1 MRRADGFHQTA
12 REGAIVELGF
22 AKARRAVAFGAM
34 TAVLFSGACGYST
47 ANKSSR
53 LPTTLH
59 VLAVP
64 AFTNQTQT
72 YRIEAMLTGAVVREF
87 NTRTNYRVVSNATD
101 ADAVLK
107 GVVISA
113 QTSPLTYDSAS
124 GRASSALVTVTMK
137 VTLTD
142 KNNRVLYENQ
152 NYLYREQYQI
162 SPEVTSFFQEEN
174 PALDRLSR
182 DFARQ
187 LVSNVLEAY

>member
-1 MRRADGFHQTA
+1 MPL
-12 REGAIVELGF
+12 ELV
-22 AKARRAVAFGAM
+22 AARRAVAFGVL
-34 TAVLFSGACGYST
+34 AVLLCGACGYSASNKT
-47 ANKSSR
+47 ASR
-53 LPTTLH
+53 LPTTIH
-59 VLAVP
+59 TLAVP

-87 NTRTNYRVVSNATD
+87 NIRTNFRVISDATD
-101 ADAVLK
+101 ADAILK
-107 GVVISA
+107 GVVVST

-137 VTLTD
+137 VQLID
-142 KNNRVLYENQ
+142 RSNRVLYENQ
-152 NYLYREQYQI
+152 TYLYREQYQI

>member
-1 MRRADGFHQTA
+1 
-12 REGAIVELGF
+12 VELGF
-22 AKARRAVAFGAM
+22 AKGRRAIVCAGI
-34 TAVLFSGACGYST
+34 AVLLSGGCGYST
-47 ANKSSR
+47 ANNKSSR

-142 KNNRVLYENQ
+142 RNNRVLFENQ

-162 SPEVTSFFQEEN
+162 SPEVSSFFQEEN

>member
-1 MRRADGFHQTA
+1 M
-12 REGAIVELGF
+12 
-22 AKARRAVAFGAM
+22 AM
-34 TAVLFSGACGYST
+34 ISFGACGYST
-47 ANKSSR
+47 SNKSASR

-59 VLAVP
+59 TLAVP

-72 YRIEAMLTGAVVREF
+72 YRIETMLTGAVVREF
-87 NTRTNYRVVSNATD
+87 NTRTNYRVTSDAND
-101 ADAVLK
+101 ADAILK

-137 VTLTD
+137 VQLID
-142 KNNRVLYENQ
+142 RNNRVLYENQ

>member
-1 MRRADGFHQTA
+1 
-12 REGAIVELGF
+12 VELGF
-22 AKARRAVAFGAM
+22 EQARRAVVIGVM
-34 TAVLFSGACGYST
+34 AVMCFGACGYRTSG
-47 ANKSSR
+47 KSSR

-59 VLAVP
+59 TLAIP

-72 YRIEAMLTGAVVREF
+72 YRIEALLTGAVVREF
-87 NTRTNYRVVSNATD
+87 NTRTNYRVTSVATD
-101 ADAVLK
+101 ADATLT
-107 GVVISA
+107 GVVVSA
-113 QTSPLTYDSAS
+113 QTSPLTYDSTS

-142 KNNRVLYENQ
+142 RNNRVLYQNQ
-152 NYLYREQYQI
+152 NYLFREQYQI
-162 SPEVTSFFQEEN
+162 SPEVTSFFQEES

>member
-1 MRRADGFHQTA
+1 VRFG
-12 REGAIVELGF
+12 LGR
-22 AKARRAVAFGAM
+22 ARRALVLGAM
-34 TAVLFSGACGYST
+34 AVMLSSGCGYST

-53 LPTTLH
+53 LPTNLH
-59 VLAVP
+59 TIAVP
-64 AFTNQTQT
+64 AFINQTPT
-72 YRIEAMLTGAVVREF
+72 YRIEALLTGAVVREF
-87 NTRTNYRVVSNATD
+87 NTRTNYRVITDAKD
-101 ADAVLK
+101 ADATLT
-107 GVVISA
+107 GVVLSV

-137 VTLTD
+137 VMLTD
-142 KNNRVLYENQ
+142 RSNRVLFENQ

-162 SPEVTSFFQEEN
+162 SPEITSFFQEES